1 MERTAYGCFMEWCNV
16 TYLCFSIL
24 PLPDDYSSGPERSTL
39 SYGVEQ
45 VSLRTE
51 QLAV

>member
-1 MERTAYGCFMEWCNV
+1 MVREAYVCFMEWCNG

-24 PLPDDYSSGPERSTL
+24 SLPDDYSCGSQRSTL